1 MHEML
6 LSRRAVNFFSISR
19 YVIMASRAESLMRV
33 VCFAG
38 SVFLWYVDRD
48 WRSVIRSDIRDYVLW
63 MRQALKRRRHVP
75 TKHIPGSV
83 NPVTGK
89 RYAEDGYAPSTI
101 NHNL

>member
-1 MHEML
+1 
-6 LSRRAVNFFSISR
+6 
-19 YVIMASRAESLMRV
+19 
-33 VCFAG
+33 
-38 SVFLWYVDRD
+38 
-48 WRSVIRSDIRDYVLW
+48 

-101 NHNL
+101 NHNLSVTWNLAAVKIISLR

>member
-38 SVFLWYVDRD
+38 SVFYGMWTVIGV
-48 WRSVIRSDIRDYVLW
+48 RSFGLIF
-63 MRQALKRRRHVP
+63 
-75 TKHIPGSV
+75 
-83 NPVTGK
+83 VTMFCG
-89 RYAEDGYAPSTI
+89 
-101 NHNL
+101 